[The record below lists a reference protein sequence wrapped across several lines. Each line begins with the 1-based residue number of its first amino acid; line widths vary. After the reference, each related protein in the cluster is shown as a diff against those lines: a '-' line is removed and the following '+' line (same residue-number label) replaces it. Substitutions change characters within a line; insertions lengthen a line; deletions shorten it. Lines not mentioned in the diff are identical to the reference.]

1 MAVGGIFDLCPSVSP
16 SVEVPTAA
24 VLVLPHAIVAG
35 GGGRPEQRRHWC
47 SVCLLDWQHQRCWE
61 LVRKANSWTHTKRTE
76 SETQGG
82 NLEFVFQQALGF
94 SSC

>member
-1 MAVGGIFDLCPSVSP
+1 M
-16 SVEVPTAA
+16 
-24 VLVLPHAIVAG
+24 
-35 GGGRPEQRRHWC
+35 
-47 SVCLLDWQHQRCWE
+47 CLLDWQHQRCWE